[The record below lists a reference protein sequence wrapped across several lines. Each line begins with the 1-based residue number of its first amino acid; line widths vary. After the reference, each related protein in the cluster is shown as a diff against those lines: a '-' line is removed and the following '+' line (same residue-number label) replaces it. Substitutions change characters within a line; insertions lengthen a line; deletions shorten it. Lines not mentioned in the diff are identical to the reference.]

1 MIGAKAYLY
10 RKWGSYRFALSV
22 ALGLVGAII
31 IALFGYLFS
40 SQSGLNQG
48 ALRTTRSGTGP
59 SSTRV
64 TTEDQR
70 VLFNAEQILI
80 GNCMRQHNFKYLPIP
95 FSPPSQ
101 PGNPSPY
108 YITSRAWAQRNGFG
122 GSDPSSSQAL
132 DPNQQYYASLTP
144 ARKQAYQIAMT
155 GMSGD
160 LPQVLVRIPQ
170 GGIMGHGLYGC
181 QATADTKLY
190 GSFRLWFAAYTIIGN
205 LQPTVIGQVTSNPA
219 YIKALTLWSACM
231 RGKGYNWT
239 SPGQA
244 AAAFS
249 WRHDQA
255 PPGESEIRASV
266 TTAQCADSSGLA
278 ATANRL
284 NTFYVGKFYA
294 NYRIEVNA
302 YRNLQLEAISVA
314 RKVVKTAQR

>member
-108 YITSRAWAQRNGFG
+108 YITSRAWAERNGFG

-144 ARKQAYQIAMT
+144 ARKQSVPDRYDGHVRRPAPGPRQDTPGRDHGSRAVR
-155 GMSGD
+155 
-160 LPQVLVRIPQ
+160 LPGYR
-170 GGIMGHGLYGC
+170 GH
-181 QATADTKLY
+181 
-190 GSFRLWFAAYTIIGN
+190 
-205 LQPTVIGQVTSNPA
+205 
-219 YIKALTLWSACM
+219 
-231 RGKGYNWT
+231 
-239 SPGQA
+239 
-244 AAAFS
+244 
-249 WRHDQA
+249 
-255 PPGESEIRASV
+255 
-266 TTAQCADSSGLA
+266 
-278 ATANRL
+278 
-284 NTFYVGKFYA
+284 
-294 NYRIEVNA
+294 
-302 YRNLQLEAISVA
+302 EAIRQLPSLVCGIHDYREPPA
-314 RKVVKTAQR
+314 NTNRTGNKQSGRTAKVL